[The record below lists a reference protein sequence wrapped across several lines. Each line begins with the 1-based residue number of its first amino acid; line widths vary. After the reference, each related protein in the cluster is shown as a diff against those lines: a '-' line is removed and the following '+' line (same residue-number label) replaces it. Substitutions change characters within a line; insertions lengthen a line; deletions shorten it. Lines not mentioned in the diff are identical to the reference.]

1 MVYIEYSDEKTLPY
15 CSSVFR
21 EEKGL
26 MPASGRAVREKGLR
40 AFTVGQGR
48 VVSRN
53 RISDLSLIL
62 GYVLFVSFVPV
73 FVCLS

>member
-1 MVYIEYSDEKTLPY
+1 
-15 CSSVFR
+15 
-21 EEKGL
+21 

-73 FVCLS
+73 FVCLNSKDLRTLVQFRKPEI

>member
-1 MVYIEYSDEKTLPY
+1 
-15 CSSVFR
+15 
-21 EEKGL
+21 
-26 MPASGRAVREKGLR
+26 MPASGRALREKGLR

-73 FVCLS
+73 FNCLS

>member
-1 MVYIEYSDEKTLPY
+1 
-15 CSSVFR
+15 
-21 EEKGL
+21 
-26 MPASGRAVREKGLR
+26 MPASGKAVRKGLR

-53 RISDLSLIL
+53 KVLDLSLTL

-73 FVCLS
+73 FICFNSKDLRTLV